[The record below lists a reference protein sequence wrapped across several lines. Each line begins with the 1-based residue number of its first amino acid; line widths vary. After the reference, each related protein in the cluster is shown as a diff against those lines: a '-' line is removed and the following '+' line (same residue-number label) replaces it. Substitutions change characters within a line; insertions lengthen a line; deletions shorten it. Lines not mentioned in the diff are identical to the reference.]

1 MEGVSSGI
9 FGINSQLT
17 RCQLATILY
26 RIAGEPS
33 VEGLENPFE
42 DVQAGRYFT
51 EAVIWPAG
59 EGIVEGTSEGIFRPE
74 KMVTREQLATILYRY
89 SGESAVEEDVLAGY
103 PDGEKVST
111 FAKEGMNW
119 AVSKGL
125 ITGVANGTVTTLNPR
140 GAATRAQIAT
150 ILMRF
155 LENQ

>member
-1 MEGVSSGI
+1 MRMCRPAD
-9 FGINSQLT
+9 T
-17 RCQLATILY
+17 
-26 RIAGEPS
+26 
-33 VEGLENPFE
+33 
-42 DVQAGRYFT
+42 T
-51 EAVIWPAG
+51 EAVIWAAG

-150 ILMRF
+150 ILMRSWKINIF
-155 LENQ
+155 PWGRPVSRPAPLFIHHTCEKYRFGA